1 MCALNEREREIAT
14 HTLSVDDSQPIE
26 RDVETAQGI
35 DERDVRLVWDGEVFT
50 G

>member
-1 MCALNEREREIAT
+1 MYFELKREIT
-14 HTLSVDDSQPIE
+14 TRTLSVDDSQPAK

-35 DERDVRLVWDGEVFT
+35 DERDVGLVRDREVFT